1 MDVPLNRHKDLM
13 KNMRHTLAQLKTD
26 GERQTLAQ
34 LKTEGEKL

>member
-1 MDVPLNRHKDLM
+1 M
-13 KNMRHTLAQLKTD
+13 KNMRHTLAQLKTE